1 MSETFTRFD
10 ITLSLSLSLSV
21 NVCLLHSTFLSY
33 LSLVNFNG
41 IKVAYS
47 LGMLFV
53 TALHLHMTNKLAN
66 GRRSDP
72 ALFRM

>member
-1 MSETFTRFD
+1 MK
-10 ITLSLSLSLSV
+10 LSLESISLSRFLSV
-21 NVCLLHSTFLSY
+21 NVCKLHGIFLSY